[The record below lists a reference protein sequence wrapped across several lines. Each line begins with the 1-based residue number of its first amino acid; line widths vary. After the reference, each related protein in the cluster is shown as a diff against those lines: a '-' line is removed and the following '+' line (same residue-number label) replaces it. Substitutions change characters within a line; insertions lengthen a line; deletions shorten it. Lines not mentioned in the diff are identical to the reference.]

1 MSATFEPDAPAPA
14 AVVWDASLLRYRFS
28 AEHPMA
34 PLRLDLTHRLV
45 SAFGLL
51 DAPHVQV
58 LQPPVATDDQLAA
71 VHGREY
77 IAAVRAASEQAAAE
91 EGGAFEDTAHGLGT
105 EDCPV
110 FPDLHESAA
119 RIVGGSIVAAEAV
132 WSGRVRRAVNFAGG
146 MHHAARD
153 KASGF
158 CIYNDCAAAIQ
169 RLLDL
174 GAERVAYVDVDAHH
188 GDGTQSIF
196 YDDPR
201 VLTISVHETGMSLF
215 PGTGFAN
222 ETGGPAAEGT
232 AVNVAVPPRTGDA
245 GFLRAVHAVV
255 PQLLEAFAP
264 DAIVSQHGCDSH
276 REDPLADLRLSV
288 DGQRQLAFDIGD
300 WADRFAHGR
309 WVATGGGGYNPLK
322 VVPRSWTHLTAV
334 VLGTPVPVRAQIPA
348 AWLEHARTLTSA
360 ELTGDMSLHEGDED
374 ARIPTTMG
382 EDADVWW
389 RSWEVGYDPADP
401 VDQAIMA
408 TRRKVFP
415 LHGLDPWFD

>member
-1 MSATFEPDAPAPA
+1 MSTTSQRPAPTPA
-14 AVVWDASLLRYRFS
+14 AVVWDPSLLRYRFS

-45 SAFGLL
+45 EAFGLL
-51 DAPHVQV
+51 DAPHVSIIE
-58 LQPPVATDDQLAA
+58 PPVATDAQLAL
-71 VHGREY
+71 VHDPDY
-77 IAAVRAASEQAAAE
+77 IAAVRRASEAASD
-91 EGGAFEDTAHGLGT
+91 EDAPFGLGT

-110 FPDLHESAA
+110 FPDLHEASA
-119 RIVGGSIVAAEAV
+119 RIAGGTLAAAEAV
-132 WSGRVRRAVNFAGG
+132 WSGQVRRAVNFAGG
-146 MHHAARD
+146 MHHAARA

-158 CIYNDCAAAIQ
+158 CIYNDCALAIQ

-174 GAERVAYVDVDAHH
+174 GAERVVYLDVDAHH
-188 GDGTQSIF
+188 GDGTQAIF

-201 VLTISVHETGMSLF
+201 VMTISVHETGISLF

-222 ETGGPAAEGT
+222 EIGGPDAQGT

-255 PQLLEAFAP
+255 PQLLQGFDP
-264 DAIVSQHGCDSH
+264 DVIVSQHGCDGH
-276 REDPLADLRLSV
+276 HADPLADLRLSV

-300 WADRFAHGR
+300 WAEKFADGR
-309 WVATGGGGYNPLK
+309 WVATGGGGYNPLR
-322 VVPRSWTHLTAV
+322 VVPRVWTHLTAA
-334 VLGTPVPVRAQIPA
+334 VLQTPIPVKAEIPQS
-348 AWLEHARTLTSA
+348 WIEHARTLTA
-360 ELTGDMSLHEGDED
+360 EELTGDMSLHDGDESE
-374 ARIPTTMG
+374 RIPTVMG

-401 VDQAIMA
+401 VDQSIMA
-408 TRRKVFP
+408 TRRELFP